1 MEPQRKICAVV
12 ASAVYKSECKTYLYK
27 NSLIVIVKNTHQV
40 YVIIK
45 IALKFYNIYLNVTTA
60 PQCLASRC
68 LAHSQNEVSFKDHN
82 FDKLV

>member
-1 MEPQRKICAVV
+1 MEPQRKTCAVV
-12 ASAVYKSECKTYLYK
+12 ASAVYKSECKTHLYK

-68 LAHSQNEVSFKDHN
+68 LVHSQSEVSFKEHN